1 LNAIYIYIALAYV
14 FQPYIIL
21 RQVRKNVRNVSMAA
35 HIHTPGTARPFFAFV
50 FSNPAGTKKNRPERF
65 FISSGRFQVFLA
77 WKTKD

>member
-50 FSNPAGTKKNRPERF
+50 FSNPAGTKKKRPPPPFFFSRF
-65 FISSGRFQVFLA
+65 VVLFFFL
-77 WKTKD
+77 KTKD